1 MKIVWQRFQ
10 KKVYQ
15 KLSGYLSASMGK
27 ADTFDKKRLDPRW
40 VELAGSMPRGKMI
53 QLLAGIIATKSILD
67 SPFVTNADE
76 MMRYNPPMNKAES
89 FISAYYFGNEYEN
102 EAQEKTLDVF
112 RRMVKAE
119 IAAKLARKNGTL
131 SEARLVKR
139 PIDPNTD
146 AQYLYHGTSI
156 QGLIEILASNTIK
169 GARDRVGIFGVSCT
183 TKLWWAQNYAR
194 SKSGKD
200 IWNASGPIT
209 KPLAMDM
216 AGKGNGPVLVLDAQ
230 KLIKDFEVM
239 EVTWSVKSP
248 VEERI
253 VGDLTPLLPYLIR
266 VEVDHDTLALYKKA
280 LEERLSTKS
289 KNTIWQKR
297 YDDLVALLRSD
308 WLK

>member
-1 MKIVWQRFQ
+1 
-10 KKVYQ
+10 
-15 KLSGYLSASMGK
+15 
-27 ADTFDKKRLDPRW
+27 
-40 VELAGSMPRGKMI
+40 
-53 QLLAGIIATKSILD
+53 
-67 SPFVTNADE
+67 
-76 MMRYNPPMNKAES
+76 
-89 FISAYYFGNEYEN
+89 
-102 EAQEKTLDVF
+102 
-112 RRMVKAE
+112 
-119 IAAKLARKNGTL
+119 
-131 SEARLVKR
+131 
-139 PIDPNTD
+139 
-146 AQYLYHGTSI
+146 
-156 QGLIEILASNTIK
+156 
-169 GARDRVGIFGVSCT
+169 VSCT

-253 VGDLTPLLPYLIR
+253 VGDLTPLLPYLVR

-280 LEERLSTKS
+280 LEERQTISP
-289 KNTIWQKR
+289 KNKIWQKR
-297 YDDLVALLRSD
+297 YDDLIALLRSD